1 MKRRALALGCLFTSF
16 CSRFGLRCVEM
27 QRLAP
32 LESPD
37 KARAPASP
45 EVKALSPL
53 PDEPTAAAP
62 SETAAAPKP
71 QPQTRRD
78 APAPQP
84 ESRGRAHA
92 RWSAI
97 TVASAVERVCKDLGL
112 VSVAGEFYEHGV
124 TGDVLPL
131 LTLDALREM
140 AHEEDGVRDRHSEL
154 TKVGSRLRI
163 REGLAA
169 FVARHGDVDGAAL
182 RDGVLGGATF
192 LVPDSSRSPMT
203 RYAEHPS
210 NATSAK
216 FRIACRAVRGRAGQS
231 RSAKN
236 SFSAG
241 PQSPACTA
249 ASKAAAEG
257 SVSPAKD
264 ALSFLR

>member
-1 MKRRALALGCLFTSF
+1 
-16 CSRFGLRCVEM
+16 M

-53 PDEPTAAAP
+53 PDAQTAP

-78 APAPQP
+78 APTPQP

-140 AHEEDGVRDRHSEL
+140 AHEEDGVKDRHSEL

-169 FVARHGDVDGAAL
+169 FVARHGDVDGAAPVSYTHL
-182 RDGVLGGATF
+182 TLPT
-192 LVPDSSRSPMT
+192 
-203 RYAEHPS
+203 
-210 NATSAK
+210 K
-216 FRIACRAVRGRAGQS
+216 RIV
-231 RSAKN
+231 
-236 SFSAG
+236 
-241 PQSPACTA
+241 
-249 ASKAAAEG
+249 
-257 SVSPAKD
+257 
-264 ALSFLR
+264 

>member
-1 MKRRALALGCLFTSF
+1 
-16 CSRFGLRCVEM
+16 M

-53 PDEPTAAAP
+53 RDAQTAAAP

-71 QPQTRRD
+71 QPETRRD
-78 APAPQP
+78 APTPQP

-97 TVASAVERVCKDLGL
+97 TVASVVERVCKDLGL

-140 AHEEDGVRDRHSEL
+140 AHEEDGVKDRHSEL

-182 RDGVLGGATF
+182 RDAVLGGATF

-203 RYAEHPS
+203 LYAEHPS

-216 FRIACRAVRGRAGQS
+216 FRIACRAVRGLLQMEQAAPDDRPDDDAALDGVGLRVQRDGEALLRGRRAAREQ
-231 RSAKN
+231 RE
-236 SFSAG
+236 
-241 PQSPACTA
+241 QQ
-249 ASKAAAEG
+249 KAAHRAAARSG
-257 SVSPAKD
+257 
-264 ALSFLR
+264 

>member
-1 MKRRALALGCLFTSF
+1 
-16 CSRFGLRCVEM
+16 M

-45 EVKALSPL
+45 EVKALSPCRL
-53 PDEPTAAAP
+53 STRRPHPARRRP
-62 SETAAAPKP
+62 HLP

-78 APAPQP
+78 APTPQP

-140 AHEEDGVRDRHSEL
+140 AHEEDGVKDRHSEL

-163 REGLAA
+163 RGP
-169 FVARHGDVDGAAL
+169 R
-182 RDGVLGGATF
+182 GV
-192 LVPDSSRSPMT
+192 
-203 RYAEHPS
+203 H
-210 NATSAK
+210 
-216 FRIACRAVRGRAGQS
+216 
-231 RSAKN
+231 
-236 SFSAG
+236 
-241 PQSPACTA
+241 A
-249 ASKAAAEG
+249 ASC
-257 SVSPAKD
+257 
-264 ALSFLR
+264 L

>member
-1 MKRRALALGCLFTSF
+1 
-16 CSRFGLRCVEM
+16 M

-53 PDEPTAAAP
+53 PDEQAAAAP

-71 QPQTRRD
+71 QPETRRD
-78 APAPQP
+78 APTPQP

-140 AHEEDGVRDRHSEL
+140 AHEEDGVKDRHSEL

-216 FRIACRAVRGRAGQS
+216 FRIACRAVRGRAGQ
-231 RSAKN
+231 
-236 SFSAG
+236 G
-241 PQSPACTA
+241 
-249 ASKAAAEG
+249 
-257 SVSPAKD
+257 
-264 ALSFLR
+264 